1 MADRAAVTSQITLG
15 TGVFGVNFIAMAM
28 VNALPFLTGANID
41 QRGLSTVQAG
51 AVNSVELLCCAI
63 LAIVLAKPSLAL
75 RPRLLGWAACGLFA
89 AGNLMA
95 LSADL
100 AMLFVARGIAGIGEG
115 LAVSASAR
123 AMAHARSPATV
134 SGYVAT
140 IVALIGAGEAL
151 LIEAIVA
158 RHGYVGGY
166 VGLAVIGLIC
176 GVIASALPRTPVML
190 PAPARGATAG
200 SAVRWRAALPVVV
213 AACTVLFGAGM
224 VWSFAERLGL
234 ATGLSSADV
243 ARTISLTALLCIGGG
258 VAAVIA
264 ARFGRDFLMAA
275 IGATVFGL
283 SVAAFALATT
293 PLAYVASL
301 SVLSFAYLF
310 AGPFITSIA
319 LRVDP
324 SGGLLSAARGAQ
336 LLTSAAAP
344 TVGGLFLA
352 YGSVEAVALL
362 ATATSGGAVAAI
374 FDAYRQSHRS
384 IVQPAPALS

>member
-1 MADRAAVTSQITLG
+1 MPEQSASSSQITLA

-51 AVNSVELLCCAI
+51 AVNSVELLCCAV
-63 LAIVLAKPSLAL
+63 LAIALARPSLAL
-75 RPRLLGWAACGLFA
+75 RSRPLGWVACGLFI

-95 LSADL
+95 ISADL
-100 AMLFVARGIAGIGEG
+100 VVLFAARAVAGLGEG

-123 AMAHARSPATV
+123 AMAHARSPAKV
-134 SGYVAT
+134 GGYVAT
-140 IVALIGAGEAL
+140 VVALVGGGQAL

-158 RHGYVGGY
+158 RHGYAGGY
-166 VGLAVIGLIC
+166 LGLAAIGLAC
-176 GVIASALPRTPVML
+176 GVIASALPHRAITL
-190 PAPARGATAG
+190 DAPARSAGAAG
-200 SAVRWRAALPVVV
+200 LRWRAALPVLV

-258 VAAVIA
+258 VAAVA
-264 ARFGRDFLMAA
+264 TARFGRDFLMAG
-275 IGATVFGL
+275 IGAAVFGL

-293 PLAYVASL
+293 PFAYVASL
-301 SVLSFAYLF
+301 SVLSFAYLYV
-310 AGPFITSIA
+310 GPFITAIA
-319 LRVDP
+319 LRIDP
-324 SGGLLSAARGAQ
+324 SGGLLSAARGGQ
-336 LLTSAAAP
+336 LLASAAAP
-344 TVGGLFLA
+344 TIGGLFLA

-362 ATATSGGAVAAI
+362 ATATSAVAVAAI
-374 FDAYRQSHRS
+374 VDAHRQIHRPIARS
-384 IVQPAPALS
+384 APALP